1 MEIGTIGLIVGVVF
15 LLIILRFVG
24 KILKNLVLLVLF
36 VIGSTFAVWYFVPE
50 DKLKEVVGTEL
61 YDKVANVFI
70 PWVEKLADDTIEAGK
85 EKLEEIGKEVVLEE
99 GDSTLKQ

>member
-50 DKLKEVVGTEL
+50 DKLKEVNKRL
-61 YDKVANVFI
+61 
-70 PWVEKLADDTIEAGK
+70 
-85 EKLEEIGKEVVLEE
+85 
-99 GDSTLKQ
+99 S